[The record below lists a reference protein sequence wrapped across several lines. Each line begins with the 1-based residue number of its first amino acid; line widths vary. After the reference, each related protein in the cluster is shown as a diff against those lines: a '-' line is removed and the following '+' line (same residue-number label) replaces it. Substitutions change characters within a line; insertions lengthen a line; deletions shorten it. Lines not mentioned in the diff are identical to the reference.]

1 MCRAGLTHGVCWGVW
16 GGGHLEEG
24 TNSTCQAQSPGG
36 CGDLR
41 VSRAQGVTV
50 RGVVWR
56 FGRRL
61 RWEGLLERTVTGSE
75 PESDTQPFLPKLS
88 PWEAEPDSLGSFL
101 LHFQQ
106 GELLP
111 GLFGEPGPLGA
122 AAWAAPSVRSG
133 WIQGLHSLAQHP
145 SALRFLADSGECP
158 ARVSALPIPV

>member
-1 MCRAGLTHGVCWGVW
+1 MTPSPPSQVLS
-16 GGGHLEEG
+16 LE
-24 TNSTCQAQSPGG
+24 
-36 CGDLR
+36 
-41 VSRAQGVTV
+41 
-50 RGVVWR
+50 
-56 FGRRL
+56 
-61 RWEGLLERTVTGSE
+61 
-75 PESDTQPFLPKLS
+75 K
-88 PWEAEPDSLGSFL
+88 DSLGSFL

-158 ARVSALPIPV
+158 ARAPAPLPCPSPHCVSPRAALGLAGFFF